1 LSTGSSDSIKSGSGV
16 AKSTPKDN
24 DPDSEEYGPPLV
36 FIPVPK
42 TTEGDDTVGVPVSG
56 GNYIPIGM
64 ERKSHA
70 TYGVEK
76 VYVDGYEKP
85 DEENINSLLNRRG
98 HLKVN

>member
-1 LSTGSSDSIKSGSGV
+1 
-16 AKSTPKDN
+16 
-24 DPDSEEYGPPLV
+24 
-36 FIPVPK
+36 
-42 TTEGDDTVGVPVSG
+42 
-56 GNYIPIGM
+56 M

-76 VYVDGYEKP
+76 VCVDGYEKP